1 MPRVRACKSFIWKLR
16 DVDVGDEFD
25 VTEREAFLLIHG
37 YQQAVAVDGPPPA
50 LPTAMLVDGD
60 PAIEHRDP
68 VRAKAPKRGRA

>member
-1 MPRVRACKSFIWKLR
+1 MPRVRAHKSFVWNLR
-16 DVDVGDEFD
+16 DIDIGDEFD
-25 VTEREAFLLIHG
+25 VSERDAFLLIHG
-37 YQQAVAVDGPPPA
+37 YKYADVVDGPPPA